1 MDLKKTPATFC
12 AICSG
17 ELDVPYRNYP
27 NAVCAECDKRALN
40 SEGRPARHI
49 LQIVP
54 PDKAADYV
62 FADDGD
68 NPVFIDGI
76 KCRRRYK
83 FGGWV
88 TMRDE

>member
-1 MDLKKTPATFC
+1 MAPGKTHSALC
-12 AICSG
+12 AICSAVLN
-17 ELDVPYRNYP
+17 EPYRNYP
-27 NAVCAECDKRALN
+27 NAVCPICDKRALN

-49 LQIVP
+49 TETVSP
-54 PDKAADYV
+54 EKAAEYA

-76 KCRRRYK
+76 RCTRRYR

-88 TMRDE
+88 TMRDK

>member
-1 MDLKKTPATFC
+1 MADTGLC
-12 AICSG
+12 AICRAV
-17 ELDVPYRNYP
+17 LDEPYRSYP
-27 NAVCAECDKRALN
+27 KAVCPECDARALN

-49 LQIVP
+49 TEIVP
-54 PDKAADYV
+54 PEKAADYV

-76 KCRRRYK
+76 RCRRRYK